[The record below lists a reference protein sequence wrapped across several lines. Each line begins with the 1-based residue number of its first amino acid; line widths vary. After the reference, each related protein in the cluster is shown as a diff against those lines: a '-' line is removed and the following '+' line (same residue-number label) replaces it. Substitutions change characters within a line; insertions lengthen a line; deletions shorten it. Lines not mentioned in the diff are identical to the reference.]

1 LHSNAQMSYR
11 SFSPLIVLVA
21 LVLGLAQ
28 PGFCLSETGLWKDPP
43 DSLQPPAS
51 IDEIWIASHGDRM
64 NGLIYEAAGSG
75 LHPVVIFLHGFPGN
89 ERNLDLAQAVRR
101 AGFQAIY
108 FDYRGTWGSAGTFSF
123 AHGLEDVA
131 AILDWVKAPEN
142 GEKYHF
148 DSSRIAIVGHSYGG
162 WLTLMTAAHEPTNVC
177 VAALAAWNAGWAARR
192 FSDHPEERAARLEFF
207 RAAIEPTGGPIHAE
221 ATQLLDEM
229 SADAE
234 AFDYVAQAPS
244 LKDRVALLVGAT
256 HDSLYSGAPRL
267 KELADK
273 IHEAGGRQVKLVIY
287 DDNHAFSLHRVA
299 LAELLVHWL
308 NQDCAKAWRSRSKPG
323 NQD

>member
-1 LHSNAQMSYR
+1 MSYR
-11 SFSPLIVLVA
+11 PFAQLIVLVA
-21 LVLGLAQ
+21 LALALAQ
-28 PGFCLSETGLWKDPP
+28 PAFCLPEAEMWKDPP
-43 DSLQPPAS
+43 SSLQPAAS
-51 IDEIWIASHGDRM
+51 MDEISIASHGDRI

-75 LHPVVIFLHGFPGN
+75 PHPVVIFLHGFPGN

-108 FDYRGTWGSAGTFSF
+108 VDYRGAWGSAGTFSF

-131 AILDWVKAPEN
+131 AVLDWVRAPEN
-142 GEKYHF
+142 GAKYHF

-162 WLTLMTAAHEPTNVC
+162 WLTLMTASHQPTNVC
-177 VAALAAWNAGWAARR
+177 VAALAAWNAGWAAKR

-221 ATQLLDEM
+221 ATALLDEM
-229 SADAE
+229 SAGAE
-234 AFDYVAQAPS
+234 GFDYVAQAPS

-267 KELADK
+267 KQLADK
-273 IHEAGGRQVKLVIY
+273 IHEAGGRHVSLMIY
-287 DDNHAFSLHRVA
+287 DDDHLFSSHRVA

-308 NQDCAKAWRSRSKPG
+308 SEDCAKAWRSRLSP
-323 NQD
+323 